1 MKHTLSNV
9 NRKLWEIRQG
19 KGIIS
24 GLGGPRKS
32 PWIRW
37 LNCHCRGEGSR
48 RREYHVRGGAET
60 HRVGLGEKE
69 SGCHREP
76 SADSLECSVELSGS
90 WTLGPE
96 RASTLAGSE
105 LA

>member
-1 MKHTLSNV
+1 M
-9 NRKLWEIRQG
+9 
-19 KGIIS
+19 
-24 GLGGPRKS
+24 
-32 PWIRW
+32 
-37 LNCHCRGEGSR
+37 
-48 RREYHVRGGAET
+48 RGGAET

-76 SADSLECSVELSGS
+76 SADSLECSVEESGS